1 MRTCPTCGKV
11 YPQKTS
17 GTCPTDGTL
26 LVSGAEY
33 AAIKSDPLIGTTL
46 AGRYKIVGRVGTGG
60 MGTVY
65 RAEQAG
71 LARSVALKVLKVEA
85 SYDRETVSRFQ
96 REAKAMSMLL
106 HANTVRVFDFGE
118 DATGHLYLAMELL
131 EGELLT
137 SCSDREGPLDVRKA
151 IEIVQQILRSLG
163 EAHSKGLI
171 HRDLKPDNIY
181 LARIEGHAESV
192 VKVLDFGIAK
202 VFRDD
207 GKPMDQLETQAGTVF
222 GTPRYMSPEQA
233 QGKPLDQRSDL
244 YAVGVLL
251 YQLLVGHPPFIDDD
265 AVVVMAKHIRE
276 IPKPLSQA
284 APERPIPRSLE
295 RVVLRALAKDAKARP
310 DSADEFD
317 RELTA
322 CLADVDAERALAAK
336 GQRSGDVVYLAG
348 RAVPRRAAILGA
360 ALVGSALLVA
370 ALAIITSGSGV
381 AATTPQIVVRPIID
395 PPPSSAVAPPPTRFA
410 PPSAATTHAV
420 TIASDPPGAEV
431 WQSGMHVGTAPLSV
445 IVDDAHPPAA
455 LELRLAGRESETLDL
470 AAVVGPGVTVTLPA
484 HRVSTGPRHPRP
496 PHLGTSVGA
505 PPPPTTTT
513 AGAGSSYERFD

>member
-1 MRTCPTCGKV
+1 MLTCPTCGTV

-17 GTCPTDGTL
+17 GTCPKDGTR

-33 AAIKSDPLIGTTL
+33 AAIKSDPLIGATM
-46 AGRYKIVGRVGTGG
+46 AGRFHIVGRVGTGG

-65 RAEQAG
+65 RAEQVG
-71 LARSVALKVLKVEA
+71 LARQVALKVLKQEA
-85 SYDRETVSRFQ
+85 SYDRETVARFQ

-118 DATGHLYLAMELL
+118 DPSGHLYLAMELL

-137 SCSDREGPLDVRKA
+137 ARSEREGTLDVRHA
-151 IEIVQQILRSLG
+151 IEIVQQILRSLS

-181 LARIEGHAESV
+181 LARIEGHTGPV

-244 YAVGVLL
+244 YSVGVLL

-276 IPKPLSQA
+276 QPQPPRKA
-284 APERPIPRSLE
+284 APERPIPGSLE
-295 RVVLRALAKDAKARP
+295 RVVLRALAKDPSTRP
-310 DSADEFD
+310 ASADELE

-322 CLADVDAERALAAK
+322 CLPDVEAERQLAQS
-336 GQRSGDVVYLAG
+336 GRRSADLLYVGG
-348 RAVPRRAAILGA
+348 RAVPRNAAYAAGA
-360 ALVGSALLVA
+360 VVLVALLVGVV
-370 ALAIITSGSGV
+370 AIATGGSGASGARDHV
-381 AATTPQIVVRPIID
+381 VVRPLA
-395 PPPSSAVAPPPTRFA
+395 PPTTTSIAAPPPTTVVALR
-410 PPSAATTHAV
+410 SV
-420 TIASDPPGAEV
+420 VVASDPPGAEI
-431 WQSGMHVGTAPLSV
+431 WQSGMLVGTAPLSFQ
-445 IVDDAHPPAA
+445 IDPAQTA
-455 LELRLAGRESETLDL
+455 PSPIELRLTGREPASVDL
-470 AAVVGPGVTVTLPA
+470 TTAADMTTVALAPRRTAPPTTRGTPHTTRVGGDT
-484 HRVSTGPRHPRP
+484 
-496 PHLGTSVGA
+496 
-505 PPPPTTTT
+505 PPPTSTTAPATTT
-513 AGAGSSYERFD
+513 AGGYERFD